1 MESIT
6 VGIVQADPC
15 ANVYY
20 TQARGLFAAEGLDV
34 RMQRLPGVRDRG
46 HTGAA
51 LKETLT
57 EPVTSGAFDFAI
69 ANVVTLAAAR
79 AAGIPVRFV
88 APATVI
94 LPRPLQIDQIMVL
107 RESTIAPGAGCN
119 GKTFALNRLH
129 NVQEP
134 IAKEWVA
141 RHGGDPDSIRFIEA
155 AFSVMDEELR
165 SGRADVIMATEPFT
179 PDFAKVIGNPFEVI
193 GERFM
198 LNGWFAADAWLERHA
213 GQAAKFARAMSAGS
227 DWANTHQDESAQILA
242 DQEGTR
248 VTVEVARKMVR
259 AEYGLALEPAMLAPM
274 IDIAVRNGL
283 LDAPLAPE
291 ELIWTAAG

>member
-1 MESIT
+1 MESLT

-57 EPVTSGAFDFAI
+57 DPVISGAFDFAI

-107 RESTIAPGAGCN
+107 KESAIAPGAGCN

-129 NVQEP
+129 NLQEP

-141 RHGGDPDSIRFIEA
+141 RYGGDPDSIRFIEA

-165 SGRADVIMATEPFT
+165 TGRADVIMATEPFT
-179 PDFAKVIGNPFEVI
+179 PAFAKVIGNPFEVV

-198 LNGWFAADAWLERHA
+198 LNGWFAADAWLAGHA
-213 GQAAKFARAMSAGS
+213 DLAAAFARAMSAGS
-227 DWANTHQDESAQILA
+227 DWANTHQAESAQILA

-248 VTVEVARKMVR
+248 VTVEIARNMVR
-259 AEYGLALEPAMLAPM
+259 ADYGLTLEPAMLAPL
-274 IDIAVRNGL
+274 IDIAVKYGVL
-283 LDAPLAPE
+283 SAPIAPE

>member
-1 MESIT
+1 

-20 TQARGLFAAEGLDV
+20 TQARGLFAAEGLEV

-57 EPVTSGAFDFAI
+57 EPVTSGLFDFAI

-94 LPRPLQIDQIMVL
+94 LPRPLQIDQIMV
-107 RESTIAPGAGCN
+107 RKDSTITPGAGCN
-119 GKTFALNRLH
+119 GKTFVLNRLH
-129 NVQEP
+129 NLQEP

-141 RHGGDPDSIRFIEA
+141 RHGGDPASIRFIEA
-155 AFSVMDEELR
+155 AFSAMGDELQA
-165 SGRADVIMATEPFT
+165 GRADVIMATEPFI
-179 PDFAKVIGNPFEVI
+179 PDFAKVIGNPFEVV

-198 LNGWFAADAWLERHA
+198 LNGWFAADAWLEKHPDL
-213 GQAAKFARAMSAGS
+213 AAKFARAMSAGS
-227 DWANTHQDESAQILA
+227 AWANAHQHESAQILA

-248 VTVEVARKMVR
+248 VTVETARAMVR
-259 AEYGLALEPAMLAPM
+259 ADYGLTLEPAMLAPM
-274 IDIAVRNGL
+274 IDLAVKYGV
-283 LDAPLAPE
+283 LDAPIAPT
-291 ELIWTAAG
+291 ELIWTAAA